1 MSKKLFTI
9 LSALLLVT
17 LLLGACGPK
26 PTEAPQQP
34 VATEEPTAPEVPAAP
49 EETAAPEEPM
59 EEGFTIGIS
68 NPFISSEYRT
78 QMIAEL
84 IEVNQEY

>member
-9 LSALLLVT
+9 LSALLLAT
-17 LLLGACGPK
+17 MLLGACGPQ
-26 PTEAPQQP
+26 PTEAPERTLQHLRHPKNLQRLKSP
-34 VATEEPTAPEVPAAP
+34 WNR
-49 EETAAPEEPM
+49 
-59 EEGFTIGIS
+59 GFTIGIS

-84 IEVNQEY
+84 IEVNQEYMAAGRHH